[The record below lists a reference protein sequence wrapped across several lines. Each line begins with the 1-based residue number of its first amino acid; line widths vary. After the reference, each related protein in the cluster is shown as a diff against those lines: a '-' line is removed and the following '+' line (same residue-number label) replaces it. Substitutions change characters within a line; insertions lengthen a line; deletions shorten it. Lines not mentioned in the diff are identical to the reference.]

1 MSNKGYNLEKQRQSY
16 ICRGVKA
23 RHNAVE
29 NGSKRIQFRV
39 ADFKK
44 SSKLKQ
50 NLSREKGLGNG
61 LGFVVLVLIVFA
73 LVGIFTG
80 KENQLTFTGL
90 LRFLETC
97 PEISMD
103 WLNWAQ
109 YSLGDWGILNGLRDL
124 LMMLIDTVNVV
135 AFIGQSAFQLVL
147 YVLWFLKFLFFGV

>member
-16 ICRGVKA
+16 IRRVVKA

-39 ADFKK
+39 ADSKK

-50 NLSREKGLGNG
+50 NLSTEKGLGNG

-109 YSLGDWGILNGLRDL
+109 FSLGDWGILNGLRDL
-124 LMMLIDTVNVV
+124 LMMLIDTVNVL
-135 AFIGQSAFQLVL
+135 AFIGQSAFQLIL